1 VRISERKRQLREQ
14 SASVQRDSAV
24 MEAAAPRPERKAQ
37 GRVAV
42 ARPPA
47 RSGKGSSKLAQ
58 SRTPVARKQRGPRFY
73 AGFGFVG
80 LLFSILLIQN
90 TYSTYNNDH
99 KAYPAK
105 YSSYVRAEAA
115 YPAKLAQYHQALAKH
130 VTPAPKAPAKPV
142 APVDPTLSLGSFALP
157 LLYVVLSLAY
167 LYLAYRASR
176 QQKVRATVIRAA
188 SART

>member
-1 VRISERKRQLREQ
+1 MRISERKRQLREQ
-14 SASVQRDSAV
+14 NASVQRDSAV
-24 MEAAAPRPERKAQ
+24 TEVAATRPERKAQ
-37 GRVAV
+37 GRAVA

-47 RSGKGSSKLAQ
+47 RSGKTSSRQ
-58 SRTPVARKQRGPRFY
+58 SQARQPVARKQRGPRFY

-105 YSSYVRAEAA
+105 YSAYVRAEAA
-115 YPAKLAQYHQALAKH
+115 YPAKLVQYHQALAKH

-142 APVDPTLSLGSFALP
+142 APVDPTLSIGSFALP

-176 QQKVRATVIRAA
+176 QQKARATPIRAA
-188 SART
+188 PAVR

>member
-24 MEAAAPRPERKAQ
+24 VEAAAPRPERKAQ
-37 GRVAV
+37 GRVAA
-42 ARPPA
+42 ARPSA
-47 RSGKGSSKLAQ
+47 RSGRGSSRQTQ
-58 SRTPVARKQRGPRFY
+58 SRAPVARKQRGPRFY

-90 TYSTYNNDH
+90 TYSTYNTDH

-105 YSSYVRAEAA
+105 STAYQRAEVA

-142 APVDPTLSLGSFALP
+142 APINPTLSLGSFALP

-176 QQKVRATVIRAA
+176 QQKARATPIRAVPA
-188 SART
+188 VR